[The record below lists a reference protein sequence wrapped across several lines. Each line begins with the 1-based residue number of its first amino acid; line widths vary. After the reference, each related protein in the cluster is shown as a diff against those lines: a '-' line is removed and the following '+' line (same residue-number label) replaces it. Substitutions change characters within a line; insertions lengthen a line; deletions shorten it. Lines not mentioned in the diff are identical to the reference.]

1 MKTVM
6 RIKKENCMVLCTGE
20 VWGGIQQEVIS
31 ELVSEA
37 FVYVFPK
44 FLEKLKSIFQDIFL
58 LVKLKNILV
67 HLTQNS
73 YLKKESIKSLSGEE
87 MDI

>member
-6 RIKKENCMVLCTGE
+6 RIKKENCMVVCTEE
-20 VWGGIQQEVIS
+20 VWEGIQQEVIS

-58 LVKLKNILV
+58 VIKLKNILV

-73 YLKKESIKSLSGEE
+73 YLKKESMKSLSGKE
-87 MDI
+87 MYI